1 MIQMHLSEAADAL
14 QAGLRG
20 DDVEFTGCSTDTRKL
35 SKGSLFIAL
44 RGANF
49 DGHDFVDQA
58 IQSGAVA
65 AMVEHDYNYQT
76 LPILIVKHTRG
87 AMGKLAA
94 AWRDKFE
101 IPVIAVTGSNGKTTV
116 KEMLASI
123 LSRQAPV
130 LSTQGNFNNDIGV
143 PLTLFGLDSGHAF
156 AVIEIGANHAGEIA
170 GLTAITKPN
179 VALITLCSPAHIE
192 GFGSVAGVAKAKAEI
207 FSGLLPNGTAIIN
220 VDDEYAT
227 YWREKAGGWK
237 QLSFGLNK
245 TADVSARD
253 IQLDHQVGGSQF
265 VLTTPSG
272 GIAIE
277 LNLFGLHNVRNAL
290 AACACCIAVDIPLP
304 LIRDGLQAMQ
314 AVKGRMQAKAGL
326 RNSRIIDDTYNANP
340 ASLAAAI
347 EAACVASNRCWLVLG
362 DMGELGDVALS
373 SHEQAGACA
382 RAAGI
387 ERLFALGELSKHAVQ
402 AFGEGARHFSD
413 RETLITTISAELEDG
428 LSVLV
433 KGSRA
438 MSMEHIV
445 QALVLED

>member
-1 MIQMHLSEAADAL
+1 MIQMRLSEAAEAL
-14 QAGLRG
+14 QVGLRG
-20 DDVEFTGCSTDTRKL
+20 DDVEFTSCGTDTRTL
-35 SKGSLFIAL
+35 SKGALFIAL

-65 AMVEHDYNYQT
+65 AMVEQDYNDKT
-76 LPILIVKHTRG
+76 LPILIVKNTRG
-87 AMGKLAA
+87 AMGKLAS

-101 IPVIAVTGSNGKTTV
+101 LPVIAVTGSNGKTTV

-143 PLTLFGLDSGHAF
+143 PLTLFGLDAGHKF
-156 AVIEIGANHAGEIA
+156 AVIEMGANHVGEIA

-192 GFGSVAGVAKAKAEI
+192 GFGSVAGVAEAKAEI

-220 VDDEYAT
+220 IDDEYAP
-227 YWREKAGGWK
+227 YWREKAGDWK

-245 TADVSARD
+245 IADVSAKD
-253 IQLDHQVGGSQF
+253 IKLDHHLGSSEF
-265 VLTTPSG
+265 VLTTANG
-272 GIAIE
+272 EIAIK
-277 LNLFGLHNVRNAL
+277 LNLLGLHNVKNAL
-290 AACACCIAVDIPLP
+290 AACACCIAIDIPLP
-304 LIRDGLQAMQ
+304 LIRDGLQSMQ
-314 AVKGRMQAKAGL
+314 AVKGRMQSKAGL

-340 ASLAAAI
+340 ASLDAAI
-347 EAACVASNRCWLVLG
+347 EAVCGASNRCWLVLG
-362 DMGELGDVALS
+362 DMGELGEAAPA
-373 SHEQAGACA
+373 SHQQAGAYA

-387 ERLFALGELSKHAVQ
+387 ERIYALGELSKHAVR
-402 AFGEGARHFSD
+402 AFGKGARHFNN
-413 RETLITTISAELEDG
+413 RESLIEAIKTELEDG
-428 LSVLV
+428 LTVLV

-438 MSMEHIV
+438 MAMEHVV
-445 QALVLED
+445 QALVQET